1 MNLEKFI
8 KNKKA
13 LVTLIAAC
21 TIVII
26 SLGIRQTF
34 GMFYFDFSVD
44 LDITLSQF
52 GFALGL
58 QLFLWGAFAPWFGV
72 ITDKYGGHIA
82 VFIGFIFYL
91 LGILMLVSEY
101 NTGLYFVTGIGV
113 LIGIALGGTA
123 ISIPV
128 SVVAKHFP
136 ESNRTLAI
144 GIVTAA
150 GSFGYFVS
158 PVFTRYSL
166 VEYGWESTLL
176 IFAAFIIAGLFLAFY
191 LTTPKDVV
199 GGKINDDQTATEA
212 LKEAFK
218 SKSFIYLTLGFF
230 VCGWHIALVA
240 THIPMYINDR
250 GLPEWCTVTILSMI
264 GLFNIAGTLTSGYL
278 AQKFSKKLILSTI
291 YLARGLVIAIFIFLP
306 PSPII
311 AVFFGIAFGFLW
323 LSTVPPTM
331 GLVGFIFGT
340 KYIGL
345 LYGIVFL
352 SHQVGSFLGAYLG
365 GVFHDL
371 YGSYD
376 YAWYISIGLSIF
388 AGLIHLPIIEK
399 QSKRL
404 QTCLLYTS
412 DAADE

>member
-1 MNLEKFI
+1 MNSEKFI
-8 KNKKA
+8 KNKTV
-13 LVTLIAAC
+13 LVTLVSAC

-34 GMFYFDFSVD
+34 GMFYFNFSVD
-44 LDITLSQF
+44 LGITLSQF

-58 QLFLWGAFAPWFGV
+58 QMFLWGAFAPWFGV

-91 LGILMLVSEY
+91 FGILMLVSEY

-136 ESNRTLAI
+136 QSNRTAAI

-166 VEYGWESTLL
+166 VEYGWENTLL
-176 IFAAFIIAGLFLAFY
+176 IFAVFIFFGLILAFY

-240 THIPMYINDR
+240 THIPVYINDR

-278 AQKFSKKLILSTI
+278 AQKLSKKLILSTI

-311 AVFFGIAFGFLW
+311 AVFFGITFGFLW

-352 SHQVGSFLGAYLG
+352 SHQVGSFLGAFLG

-376 YAWYISIGLSIF
+376 YAWYISIALSIF

-404 QTCLLYTS
+404 Q
-412 DAADE
+412 AA

>member
-1 MNLEKFI
+1 MNSEKFI
-8 KNKKA
+8 KNKTV
-13 LVTLIAAC
+13 LVTLVSAC

-44 LDITLSQF
+44 LGITLSQF

-58 QLFLWGAFAPWFGV
+58 QMFLWGAFAPWFGI

-91 LGILMLVSEY
+91 LGIALLVSEY

-136 ESNRTLAI
+136 ASNRTAAI

-166 VEYGWESTLL
+166 VEYGWENTLL
-176 IFAAFIIAGLFLAFY
+176 IFGFFILIGLILAFY

-199 GGKINDDQTATEA
+199 GGKINDNQTAKEA
-212 LKEAFK
+212 LAEAFK
-218 SKSFIYLTLGFF
+218 NKSFIYLTSGFF

-240 THIPMYINDR
+240 THIPVYINDR

-278 AQKFSKKLILSTI
+278 AQKLSKKLILSSI

-311 AVFFGIAFGFLW
+311 AVFFGITFGFLW

-376 YAWYISIGLSIF
+376 YAWYISIALSVF

-399 QSKRL
+399 QVSRL
-404 QTCLLYTS
+404 QTV
-412 DAADE
+412 

>member
-1 MNLEKFI
+1 MNSEKFI
-8 KNKKA
+8 KNKTV
-13 LVTLIAAC
+13 LVTLVSAC

-44 LDITLSQF
+44 LGITLSQF

-58 QLFLWGAFAPWFGV
+58 QMFLWGAFAPWFGI

-91 LGILMLVSEY
+91 LGILLLVSEY

-136 ESNRTLAI
+136 ASNRTAAI

-158 PVFTRYSL
+158 PVFTRHSL
-166 VEYGWESTLL
+166 VEYGWENTLL
-176 IFAAFIIAGLFLAFY
+176 IFGFFILIGLILAFY

-199 GGKINDDQTATEA
+199 GGKINDNQTAKEA
-212 LKEAFK
+212 LAEAFK
-218 SKSFIYLTLGFF
+218 NKSFIYLTLGFF

-240 THIPMYINDR
+240 THIPVYINDR

-278 AQKFSKKLILSTI
+278 AQKLSKKLILSSI

-311 AVFFGIAFGFLW
+311 AVFFGITFGFLW

-376 YAWYISIGLSIF
+376 YAWYISIALSVF

-399 QSKRL
+399 QVSRL
-404 QTCLLYTS
+404 QIV
-412 DAADE
+412 

>member
-1 MNLEKFI
+1 MSSKKFI
-8 KNKKA
+8 KNKTVLTT
-13 LVTLIAAC
+13 LVSAC
-21 TIVII
+21 LIVII

-34 GMFYFDFSVD
+34 GMFYFDFSTD
-44 LDITLSQF
+44 LGITLSQF

-58 QLFLWGAFAPWFGV
+58 QMFLWGAFAPWFGV

-91 LGILMLVSEY
+91 LGIFMLVSEF

-113 LIGIALGGTA
+113 LIGVALGGTA

-136 ESNRTLAI
+136 QSNRTAAI

-166 VEYGWESTLL
+166 VEFGWESTLL
-176 IFAAFIIAGLFLAFY
+176 MFAVFIFAGLILAFY

-199 GGKINDDQTATEA
+199 GGIVDDKQTAGEA
-212 LKEAFK
+212 LQEAFK

-240 THIPMYINDR
+240 THIPIYINDR

-278 AQKFSKKLILSTI
+278 AQKLSKKLILSTI
-291 YLARGLVIAIFIFLP
+291 YLARGLVIALFIFLP

-311 AVFFGIAFGFLW
+311 AVMFGITFGFLW

-376 YAWYISIGLSIF
+376 YAWYISIALSIF

-399 QSKRL
+399 QVPRL
-404 QTCLLYTS
+404 QTI
-412 DAADE
+412 